1 MERQRHWGCISNN
14 QRGLLLKNFTDDTD
28 TDLLAP
34 PTPTRFGYNSAS
46 TIDFALTRHFHWRTS
61 INSVSELSSDH
72 NPIILNF
79 KTSIKFDFP
88 TRTVT
93 TDWNLLDTPSKLPL
107 HSNQSQHTREDIEKL
122 TADIT
127 SNILHAYD
135 LSSKPIQNKN
145 KTFIDSDL
153 KSLFKQRN
161 RARKTWQFTRD
172 PNDKTILNRL
182 QNKIHRKVNALSQK
196 QWEDKLTSLDPEDGS
211 LWNMAKGFRKKRSPI
226 SALTG
231 PTGIAYT
238 DAQKAETL
246 ANALE
251 DQFQLNNI
259 QNPDTDTQHMRLVD
273 RFFINDNN
281 FDDTPISTKPSELLQ
296 YIKKLKIKKAPG
308 NDKITNKMVLNFPI
322 SIIFQLTNLIN
333 KILYTGHFPQ
343 AWKTATVIPIL
354 KPGKDPTLATSHR
367 PISLLPVLSKLA
379 ERIILNR
386 LNDHLQKND
395 ILIPQQHGFRANLST
410 SHQLL
415 RVVEYVKTG
424 FAENKSTGAVFLD
437 IQKAFDRVWH
447 YGLLYK
453 LIRTNTPYLIK
464 IIKSFLENRNF
475 SVLVNHS
482 YSPLKNISAGVPQGA
497 LLSPTLF
504 NIYVNDIPR
513 TSFSTICLYA
523 DDTAVLVQNANLQIL
538 AHQLH
543 KHLARLE
550 HWLST
555 WKIALNVEKTE
566 QSSFLA
572 TLRKNHLTYTSKTN
586 TSLGLRAPNTWVLP
600 LIKDS
605 LSDNT
610 LYNLEKT
617 SEFPWLKS
625 TP

>member
-1 MERQRHWGCISNN
+1 MANDRSQPHTHASGGTAILVKSSLKHHLIPTPQLGVVEATSVVLTPPNDDPLLLASIYIPPTTNPATAISDLEVIFSLGHSSILCGDYNAHHTDWGCISNN
-14 QRGLLLKNFTDDTD
+14 QRGLLLRNFTDDTD
-28 TDLLAP
+28 TDILAP

-61 INSVSELSSDH
+61 INSISELSSDH

-93 TDWNLLDTPSKLPL
+93 TDWNLFRHTLKTNTSFQPITA
-107 HSNQSQHTREDIEKL
+107 HSREEIEKL
-122 TADIT
+122 TANIT

-145 KTFIDSDL
+145 KTYIDSDL

-182 QNKIHRKVNALSQK
+182 QNKIHRKVNALTQK

-238 DAQKAETL
+238 DTQKAETL

-259 QNPDTDTQHMRLVD
+259 QNPDTDNQHMRLVD

-281 FDDTPISTKPSELLQ
+281 FDDIPISTKPSELLQ

-308 NDKITNKMVLNFPI
+308 RDKITNKMVLNFPT
-322 SIIFQLTNLIN
+322 SVIFQLTNLIN
-333 KILYTGHFPQ
+333 KILHSGHFPQ

-386 LNDHLQKND
+386 LNDHLQQND

-415 RVVEYVKTG
+415 RMVEYVKTG

-437 IQKAFDRVWH
+437 IQKAFDRNK
-447 YGLLYK
+447 LLDYLPLRGRHSNSGAK
-453 LIRTNTPYLIK
+453 RKPTNTSTSTTQTLGETGTLALH
-464 IIKSFLENRNF
+464 LENR
-475 SVLVNHS
+475 
-482 YSPLKNISAGVPQGA
+482 
-497 LLSPTLF
+497 
-504 NIYVNDIPR
+504 
-513 TSFSTICLYA
+513 
-523 DDTAVLVQNANLQIL
+523 
-538 AHQLH
+538 
-543 KHLARLE
+543 
-550 HWLST
+550 
-555 WKIALNVEKTE
+555 TE
-566 QSSFLA
+566 C
-572 TLRKNHLTYTSKTN
+572 RKNGG
-586 TSLGLRAPNTWVLP
+586 SLLF
-600 LIKDS
+600 S
-605 LSDNT
+605 QH
-610 LYNLEKT
+610 
-617 SEFPWLKS
+617 
-625 TP
+625 

>member
-1 MERQRHWGCISNN
+1 MRAHTLGDKPKKAPSQNKMAPNWGCIFNN

-93 TDWNLLDTPSKLPL
+93 TDWNLFRHTLKFTTSFQPITA
-107 HSNQSQHTREDIEKL
+107 HSRGDIEKL

-145 KTFIDSDL
+145 KTYIDSDL

-182 QNKIHRKVNALSQK
+182 QNKIHRKVNALTQK

-238 DAQKAETL
+238 DTQKAETL

-259 QNPDTDTQHMRLVD
+259 QNPDTDNQHMRLVD

-308 NDKITNKMVLNFPI
+308 KDKITNKMVLNFPI

-333 KILYTGHFPQ
+333 KILYSGHFPQ

-453 LIRTNTPYLIK
+453 LIRTNPPYLIK

-523 DDTAVLVQNANLQIL
+523 DDTAILVQNTNLQIL
-538 AHQLH
+538 THQLH

-555 WKIALNVEKTE
+555 WKIALNVEKRR

-572 TLRKNHLTYTSKTN
+572 TLRKTT
-586 TSLGLRAPNTWVLP
+586 
-600 LIKDS
+600 
-605 LSDNT
+605 
-610 LYNLEKT
+610 
-617 SEFPWLKS
+617 
-625 TP
+625 